1 MSWRVSLRGYAPGL
15 ALCVVLASLAH
26 WLAGQPWAREA
37 GLGLLA
43 LAMLLGLL
51 LGNTLYPRCAARADP
66 GVALARQSLLRL
78 GIVLYGVR
86 LSLSQLLDLGPA
98 VWLIDL
104 LVVLSTFT
112 LALWLGRRW
121 LGLDRQT
128 CLLIGA
134 GSSICGAAA
143 IVASESLV
151 RGGQQ
156 RVAVAVATVVAFG
169 SLAMLLYPQLFAW
182 LGGDSQAFGIYIG
195 STLHE
200 VAQVVAAGSA
210 IDAPAAQLAVLSK
223 MLRVLLLVP
232 FLLLL
237 AAWLRRAQ
245 CPGEGTARLPIPWF
259 ALGFLLV
266 LLIQAQWPLA
276 RDWQAHLVALDD
288 ALLALA
294 MAGLGLATPLRA
306 VLQAGWRPLWLG
318 GLLFV
323 WLVLGGA
330 AINALLLPLWR

>member
-1 MSWRVSLRGYAPGL
+1 
-15 ALCVVLASLAH
+15 
-26 WLAGQPWAREA
+26 
-37 GLGLLA
+37 
-43 LAMLLGLL
+43 
-51 LGNTLYPRCAARADP
+51 
-66 GVALARQSLLRL
+66 
-78 GIVLYGVR
+78 
-86 LSLSQLLDLGPA
+86 
-98 VWLIDL
+98 
-104 LVVLSTFT
+104 
-112 LALWLGRRW
+112 
-121 LGLDRQT
+121 
-128 CLLIGA
+128 
-134 GSSICGAAA
+134 
-143 IVASESLV
+143 
-151 RGGQQ
+151 
-156 RVAVAVATVVAFG
+156 
-169 SLAMLLYPQLFAW
+169 LFAW

-200 VAQVVAAGSA
+200 VAQVVVAGSA